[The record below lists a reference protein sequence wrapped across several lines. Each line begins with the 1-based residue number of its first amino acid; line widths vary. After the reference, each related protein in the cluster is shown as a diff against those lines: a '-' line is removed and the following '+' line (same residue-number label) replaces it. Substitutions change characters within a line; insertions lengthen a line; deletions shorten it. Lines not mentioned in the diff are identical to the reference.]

1 MLHIINQFPVDPGA
15 LNKTASGDTVLFTKN
30 AVLAVKRNTQGN
42 DSFIKNTFA
51 HINLCVLKTD
61 LKLIGIST
69 RELLHGVSILDEQDY
84 RNMTHDIM
92 AIRSWN

>member
-1 MLHIINQFPVDPGA
+1 MLHIFNQFPVDSGA
-15 LNKTASGDTVLFTKN
+15 LKKTASGDTVLFIKN
-30 AVLAVKRNTQGN
+30 AVLAVKRDTQDT
-42 DSFIKNTFA
+42 DSFINKTFA

-69 RELLHGVSILDEQDY
+69 RELLQGVTILDEQDF
-84 RNMTHDIM
+84 RNMTHDNM